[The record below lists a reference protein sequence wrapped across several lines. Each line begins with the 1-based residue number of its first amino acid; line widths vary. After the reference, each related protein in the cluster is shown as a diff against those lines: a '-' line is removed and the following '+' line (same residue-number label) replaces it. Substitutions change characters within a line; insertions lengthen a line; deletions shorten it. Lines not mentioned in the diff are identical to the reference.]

1 MKRSYQTALAA
12 ALLSTL
18 GLVAVAQTPAA
29 PAQPQGQAPH
39 QEMHAH
45 ARHGMGGE
53 GRLQE
58 RIARME
64 ERIAKRQAALKQK
77 LGISAAQESAW
88 GTWTQSLKPAA
99 RPQRPDRAEFARLT
113 TPERIDRMRALRAAR
128 MAEMDRRAEATKA
141 FYAALNPEQKKV
153 FDEETLRFGKKRGGH
168 RGHGGR
174 HHRS

>member
-1 MKRSYQTALAA
+1 MKRSYPTALAA
-12 ALLSTL
+12 VLLSTL
-18 GLVAVAQTPAA
+18 GLAAVAQTPAT
-29 PAQPQGQAPH
+29 PAQPQGQ

-45 ARHGMGGE
+45 ARHGMSGE
-53 GRLQE
+53 GRMQE

-64 ERIAKRQAALKQK
+64 ERMARRQAALKQK
-77 LGISAAQESAW
+77 LGITAAQEAAW
-88 GTWTQSLKPAA
+88 SGWTQSLKPAA

-141 FYAALNPEQKKV
+141 FYAALSPEQKKV
-153 FDEETLRFGKKRGGH
+153 FDEETLRLGKRGGH
-168 RGHGGR
+168 RGQGGR